1 MSAYANFVSDR
12 GPRVAGREKEFAMT
26 SPKLVNARSGHLMSR
41 RNLVR
46 DAAIGGVGLPLA
58 AMLGPLSSSMAAGGQ
73 ATDDIT
79 FWSRETFNNGSRQP
93 LLEERVST
101 FDDEHGTN
109 TTVQFMV
116 FQESIQKT
124 QAALAAGNPPDLAQQ
139 GPDVALQFAA
149 GGSLRALDDVFS
161 PMRDQLVPV
170 QREAFVELDG
180 ATYGIPWYLETRVLF
195 YHKDLLEEA
204 GIEPPTTFAEW
215 SEAAQALTKGDEQ
228 YGFVIS
234 TEGPG
239 AGQLW
244 IPLAS
249 SAGGDLLDENGN
261 IQANTA
267 PFEET
272 LEFLGGMYH
281 DGVMPEATPTYTAN
295 DVLQLFLLKR
305 SAMYITNGNLLADI
319 TFQAPDLLPNIG
331 AVLVPAA
338 DENAVSRS
346 FLGGFHLF
354 VFDEAP
360 NADAATELLQFLFE
374 DEWYSEYVQF
384 TGGAALPVLQ
394 KVADLPFYQ
403 EDPLLSKL
411 VEQLPTAIRYG
422 GVAYGNAP
430 YLGEAEGALL
440 FSEPVI
446 DVMTGNRTAAEAVE
460 NLQSSLEALKAQ

>member
-1 MSAYANFVSDR
+1 MSAFANVVRDR
-12 GPRVAGREKEFAMT
+12 GPRVADREKEFDMT
-26 SPKLVNARSGHLMSR
+26 RSKFANVGSGHSISR
-41 RNLVR
+41 RNVIR
-46 DAAIGGVGLPLA
+46 SAAIGGVGLPLA
-58 AMLGPLSSSMAAGGQ
+58 ATLGPMFGSTATAGQ
-73 ATDDIT
+73 DSDDIT
-79 FWSRETFNNGSRQP
+79 FWSRETFNNGTRQP
-93 LLEERVST
+93 LVEERVSS
-101 FDDEHGTN
+101 FDEEHGTN
-109 TTVQFMV
+109 TTVEFMV

-149 GGSLRALDDVFS
+149 GGNLRALDSVFS

-170 QREAFVELDG
+170 QREAFVELDEV
-180 ATYGIPWYLETRVLF
+180 TYGIPWYLETRVLF

-261 IQANTA
+261 IQADTA

-272 LEFLGGMYH
+272 LQFLGDMYRA
-281 DGVMPEATPTYTAN
+281 GVMPEATPTYTAN

-305 SAMYITNGNLLADI
+305 SAMYVTNGNLLADI
-319 TFQAPDLLPNIG
+319 AFQAPDLLPNIG
-331 AVLVPAA
+331 AVLIPAA

-374 DEWYSEYVQF
+374 QEWYSEYVQF

-394 KVADLPFYQ
+394 EVADLPFYQ
-403 EDPLLSKL
+403 EDPLLRTL
-411 VEQLPTAIRYG
+411 VDQLPTAIRYG

-446 DVMTGNRTAAEAVE
+446 DVMTENRTAAEAVK
-460 NLQSSLEALKAQ
+460 NLQSSLQALKDQ